1 MKNFFNNLIK
11 QQGTSSAIPTSIRNI
26 TGILVKYSPT
36 ASILMDP
43 GEASFAQMT
52 LFFGSDEKLDR
63 ELLNIHTIYI
73 SHNHLDHYSG
83 LIGLIKARVKAA
95 SKYNRPLNKI
105 NLIIPRN
112 LNQFIDNFNRLFENF
127 IHENCILML
136 NENLLIKLN
145 FPEFK
150 LQTCFVKH
158 TNKSTA
164 ISIEFNNVNRNGQDD
179 TGGSTFKLVYSG
191 DCRPSEQLIKLGY
204 DCDLLIHEATY
215 DDSLRKEAILNKH
228 SLISE
233 GFKKEYKYLQLKI
246 IYS

>member
-1 MKNFFNNLIK
+1 MNFF
-11 QQGTSSAIPTSIRNI
+11 
-26 TGILVKYSPT
+26 
-36 ASILMDP
+36 
-43 GEASFAQMT
+43 
-52 LFFGSDEKLDR
+52 FGCDDKLDH

-83 LIGLIKARVKAA
+83 LIGLIKARIKAA

-105 NLIIPRN
+105 NLIIPRT
-112 LNQFIDNFNRLFENF
+112 LTQFVDNFNRLFENF

-145 FPEFK
+145 FPEFS

-164 ISIEFNNVNRNGQDD
+164 ISIEFNNVNRNGQEMN
-179 TGGSTFKLVYSG
+179 GVFKLVYSG
-191 DCRPSEQLIKLGY
+191 DCRPSEELIKLGY

-215 DDSLRKEAILNKH
+215 DNCLRKEAILNKH

-233 GFKKEYKYLQLKI
+233 GLKQTKKDFNIFLNIYFKYFYISKKKKKLRLLV
-246 IYS
+246 